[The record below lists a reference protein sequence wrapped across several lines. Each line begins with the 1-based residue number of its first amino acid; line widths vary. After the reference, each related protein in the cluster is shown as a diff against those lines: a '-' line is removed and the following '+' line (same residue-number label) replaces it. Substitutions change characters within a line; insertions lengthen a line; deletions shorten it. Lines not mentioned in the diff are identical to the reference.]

1 MGKHLSLMKINLNEF
16 FLLHAF
22 PLPCPNREK
31 KTGKDEDGD
40 LRARISST
48 LSGIRRMRE
57 RELEREE
64 KKFSHR
70 RDRKYP
76 LLDFARFPVSASE
89 F

>member
-1 MGKHLSLMKINLNEF
+1 MSFSSPLSQQW
-16 FLLHAF
+16 
-22 PLPCPNREK
+22 K